1 MHASRNISSPPRRS
15 RLAAGA
21 VVSATTLALVA
32 TGLVAASTATAAP
45 AAPVAVSPNGD
56 NDINGYRN
64 VGYFM
69 SWAPENYG
77 YTVKDFQETG
87 QADQITHINYAF
99 GNIHPTDLTCF
110 ISDKDGSPEPGGNDG
125 AGVAGADF
133 VDGVTAEESIDGVA
147 DTADQALAGNFNQL
161 RKLKEQHPD
170 TKVLMSIGG
179 WTWSKFFSKAAA
191 TPESREKLVS
201 SCVDLYLKGNLPE
214 IDGRGGPGAA
224 AGLFDGIDIDWEWP
238 GAPDWSQH
246 PENII
251 DPVKDKANFTALLA
265 EFREQ
270 LDEYGAAQG
279 KEYLLS
285 SYIPV
290 NPTVIN
296 AGWDAPAIFD
306 SLDYGNIQGYD
317 LHGGWSPNLAGHQS
331 NLHDDPTYT
340 GEISVEQGI
349 DLYLSRGVDPE
360 QITLGIPAFGRG
372 WTGVEA
378 GDSNGAWQSAAGV
391 AEGTHEPGYKQ
402 YFELRDLGTE
412 YFDETTGSSW
422 RYDGNEWWTVDTPR
436 AVEYKAKWVAEK
448 GLGGSMWW
456 DLAGD
461 YEDELVG
468 TAADVYRAAQ
478 AGPVDSD
485 APGSCYTGWTK
496 SGIYTAGQVASRQG
510 VNYAANWWVHT
521 NAPGTEKYWS
531 PWRVVG
537 TCV

>member
-1 MHASRNISSPPRRS
+1 MHASRITPSHPRRG
-15 RLAAGA
+15 RRAAGA
-21 VVSATTLALVA
+21 VVTATTLALVGS
-32 TGLVAASTATAAP
+32 GLVAAGTATAAP
-45 AAPVAVSPNGD
+45 AAAPAVVSPNGD

-110 ISDKDGSPEPGGNDG
+110 ISDKVGTPEPGGNDG

-133 VDGVTAEESIDGVA
+133 VDAVSAADSIDGVA

-161 RKLKEQHPD
+161 RKLKAQNPD
-170 TKVLMSIGG
+170 TKVLVSIGG

-191 TPESREKLVS
+191 TPESRTKLVS
-201 SCVDLYLKGNLPE
+201 SCIDLYLKGNLPV

-224 AGLFDGIDIDWEWP
+224 AGIFDGIDIDWEWP

-265 EFREQ
+265 EFRKQ
-270 LDEYGAAQG
+270 LDEYGASQG
-279 KEYLLS
+279 DEYLLS

-331 NLHDDPTYT
+331 NLKDDPSYS
-340 GEISVEQGI
+340 GDISVEQGI
-349 DLYLSRGVDPE
+349 NLYLSRGVDPQ

-372 WTGVEA
+372 WTGVQDGGTA
-378 GDSNGAWQSAAGV
+378 GAWQAATGV
-391 AEGTHEPGYKQ
+391 
-402 YFELRDLGTE
+402 
-412 YFDETTGSSW
+412 
-422 RYDGNEWWTVDTPR
+422 
-436 AVEYKAKWVAEK
+436 
-448 GLGGSMWW
+448 
-456 DLAGD
+456 
-461 YEDELVG
+461 
-468 TAADVYRAAQ
+468 
-478 AGPVDSD
+478 
-485 APGSCYTGWTK
+485 
-496 SGIYTAGQVASRQG
+496 
-510 VNYAANWWVHT
+510 
-521 NAPGTEKYWS
+521 APGTFEAGNKQ
-531 PWRVVG
+531 
-537 TCV
+537 